1 MSKIS
6 KFLDS
11 VKKHYRAD
19 IASKMLDLSDVT
31 VFSQNCIG
39 GVMYH
44 DCHSRFLSPTVN
56 LFFSASDFLK
66 FVEKYEYYFSQPL
79 KFCRAEGYP
88 VGEFPDGLRI
98 YFMHYSSEEEAEKKW
113 NERKQRVNKNKIFII
128 CTDRDGFDK
137 DDFKCFKS
145 LKYPKALFT
154 VNPEYKDDSECI
166 YIPKYKDNSCLPDL
180 IPCRD
185 MYYKY
190 RLPKMINKAYGKTNE
205 SS

>member
-56 LFFSASDFLK
+56 IANISILSASLII
-66 FVEKYEYYFSQPL
+66 L
-79 KFCRAEGYP
+79 ACKFC
-88 VGEFPDGLRI
+88 F
-98 YFMHYSSEEEAEKKW
+98 S
-113 NERKQRVNKNKIFII
+113 
-128 CTDRDGFDK
+128 
-137 DDFKCFKS
+137 
-145 LKYPKALFT
+145 
-154 VNPEYKDDSECI
+154 VNPS
-166 YIPKYKDNSCLPDL
+166 
-180 IPCRD
+180 
-185 MYYKY
+185 
-190 RLPKMINKAYGKTNE
+190 
-205 SS
+205 

>member
-98 YFMHYSSEEEAEKKW
+98 YFMHYSSE
-113 NERKQRVNKNKIFII
+113 
-128 CTDRDGFDK
+128 
-137 DDFKCFKS
+137 
-145 LKYPKALFT
+145 
-154 VNPEYKDDSECI
+154 
-166 YIPKYKDNSCLPDL
+166 
-180 IPCRD
+180 
-185 MYYKY
+185 
-190 RLPKMINKAYGKTNE
+190 
-205 SS
+205 